1 MDFTLVLLI
10 LILIVILYLFYVYFI
25 ASSKKLVS
33 SIYLLNNTSAV
44 TITDSPTV
52 TNFSLGLWIYIN
64 SWNITAQADNNAPST
79 TNIFTLSNGSAPLVS
94 LDLGNTA
101 PVLTTTITLT
111 GNATSQLINL
121 TNNFPIQRWVF
132 VIVSVSNNIVD
143 GYLDG
148 RLVTSYQLPLGSQIS
163 VSGAT
168 SLTLN
173 MGKGMDAYVYNF
185 QRWSYPMDPQTAQ
198 STYYYGA
205 PSSKTAMNYNLS
217 LSVLKDGATFSS
229 MSVF

>member
-33 SIYLLNNTSAV
+33 SIYLLNNTSTV
-44 TITDSPTV
+44 TITESPTI
-52 TNFSLGLWIYIN
+52 TNFSLGLWVYIN
-64 SWNITAQADNNAPST
+64 SWNIPQRSENTAPNST
-79 TNIFTLSNGSAPLVS
+79 HLFTLSNGSSPLVS
-94 LDLGNTA
+94 LDLGNTS
-101 PVLTTTITLT
+101 PVLTTTVTLT
-111 GNATSQLINL
+111 GNATSQLVNL

-132 VIVSVSNNIVD
+132 VIISFSNNIVD

-148 RLVTSYQLPLGSQIS
+148 RLVTSYQLPLGSQIN

-173 MGKGMDAYVYNF
+173 MGNNLDAYVYNF
-185 QRWSYPMDPQTAQ
+185 QRWTYSMDPQTAQ
-198 STYYYGA
+198 NAYYYGA
-205 PSSKTAMNYNLS
+205 PSTKSAADYNVTV
-217 LSVLKDGATFSS
+217 SVTKDGSPYSS
-229 MSVF
+229 YSVF